1 MSLRSHSEGKHE
13 YYVCT
18 RLQPHSFAEGGRLTT
33 LLYLLLKRIYFQRV
47 DVRFMLLWN
56 YTPFYHGCWITF
68 FSISS
73 AAVISVLAA
82 F

>member
-1 MSLRSHSEGKHE
+1 VSLRSHSVGKHE

-18 RLQPHSFAEGGRLTT
+18 RLQPHSFAGGGCLTT
-33 LLYLLLKRIYFQRV
+33 LLYLLLKRIYFQEV

-56 YTPFYHGCWITF
+56 YTTFIVGAGLF

>member
-18 RLQPHSFAEGGRLTT
+18 RLQPHSFAEGGRLTM

-56 YTPFYHGCWITF
+56 YTPFIVGAGFI
-68 FSISS
+68 FSRSRPR
-73 AAVISVLAA
+73 L
-82 F
+82 